1 MSLKMH
7 GTLTLNRSASQ
18 NIPKSGG
25 TKTALMVLINTVNQA
40 TLNTGRN
47 SNQQYAQSRG
57 NSSIT
62 RSMKS
67 HYLTRDPG
75 I

>member
-1 MSLKMH
+1 MSLKTH
-7 GTLTLNRSASQ
+7 GTLTPNRDASQ

-25 TKTALMVLINTVNQA
+25 IKTALMVLISTVKQA
-40 TLNTGRN
+40 TSNTGRN
-47 SNQQYAQSRG
+47 LNQWYAQSRG
-57 NSSIT
+57 NSSII

-67 HYLTRDPG
+67 HHPTKDPG

>member
-7 GTLTLNRSASQ
+7 GTLTPNRSASQ

-25 TKTALMVLINTVNQA
+25 TKTALMVLINTANQA

-47 SNQQYAQSRG
+47 LNQWYAQSRG

-62 RSMKS
+62 RSTKL
-67 HYLTRDPG
+67 HHLTKDPE